1 MHPHSASDHFARR
14 ALVNYIHTAQRAA
27 SEVIR
32 SYSTS
37 FFAATHLLGRRNRQ
51 HVRNLYALV
60 RVADELVDGVSAA
73 VRLTRDAQLAALDQ
87 FETATLTAMQ
97 TGYSTDLVIQAF
109 AHTARTANISADL
122 VSPFFASMRTD
133 LLEALG
139 HPGSDADRVHAAG
152 GDTAAAGGDTGAA
165 GVRTYD
171 GAAHAQYVYGSA
183 EVVGLMCLR
192 IFLRGQ
198 AVDAKDR
205 AQMETGARQLG
216 AALQNINFLRDFS
229 EDTARLGRHYLG
241 TVSEL
246 TPDIKARWVAVA
258 QEQLDDAQAA
268 LPLLPSDARRAV
280 CGVHG
285 LFSELLARIAA
296 AECEELHRRR
306 IRVPDSRKARILGQA
321 LLSDRDRKRAK

>member
-1 MHPHSASDHFARR
+1 
-14 ALVNYIHTAQRAA
+14 
-27 SEVIR
+27 
-32 SYSTS
+32 
-37 FFAATHLLGRRNRQ
+37 
-51 HVRNLYALV
+51 
-60 RVADELVDGVSAA
+60 
-73 VRLTRDAQLAALDQ
+73 Q
-87 FETATLTAMQ
+87 FETATLTAMR

-109 AHTARTANISADL
+109 AHTARTANISAEL

-133 LLEALG
+133 LLEAPG
-139 HPGSDADRVHAAG
+139 RPGSDADRVPAAG
-152 GDTAAAGGDTGAA
+152 GDTCFAGADTAAAGGGDPATA

-205 AQMETGARQLG
+205 SQMETGARQLG

>member
-1 MHPHSASDHFARR
+1 MHPHSTSDHFARR
-14 ALVNYIHTAQRAA
+14 ALVTYIHTAQRAA

-51 HVRNLYALV
+51 HIRNLYALV

-73 VRLTRDAQLAALDQ
+73 AGLIREAQLAALDQ
-87 FETATLTAMQ
+87 FETATLTAMR

-122 VSPFFASMRTD
+122 VAPFFASMRTD
-133 LLEALG
+133 LLEA
-139 HPGSDADRVHAAG
+139 PGRPGPDGDQAAAGGVTAVAG
-152 GDTAAAGGDTGAA
+152 GDTAAA

-198 AVDAKDR
+198 AVNAKEL

-216 AALQNINFLRDFS
+216 AALQNINFLRDIS
-229 EDTARLGRHYLG
+229 VDTVRLRRHYLG

-258 QEQLDDAQAA
+258 QEQLDEAQAA
-268 LPLLPSDARRAV
+268 FPLLPSDARRAV
-280 CGVHG
+280 YGVHG

-296 AECEELHRRR
+296 ADCEELHRRR

-321 LLSDRDRKRAK
+321 LLFDSGRKLAK

>member
-14 ALVNYIHTAQRAA
+14 ALVNYIRTAQRAA

-32 SYSTS
+32 TYSTS

-73 VRLTRDAQLAALDQ
+73 VGLTRDAQLAALNQ
-87 FETATLTAMQ
+87 FETATLTAMR

-122 VSPFFASMRTD
+122 VLPFFAAMRTD
-133 LLEALG
+133 LLEVPG
-139 HPGSDADRVHAAG
+139 RPGSDADRVPTAG
-152 GDTAAAGGDTGAA
+152 GGDPATA

-198 AVDAKDR
+198 PVDAKDR
-205 AQMETGARQLG
+205 SQMETGARQLG

-321 LLSDRDRKRAK
+321 LLSDSGRKWAK